1 MNNHFEKKY
10 LYYTDSVQVYV
21 AWEELTGVKV
31 LKVSYFYKY
40 QKIKYDFSPCGGS
53 FISYLDTWRGFK
65 CLCA

>member
-40 QKIKYDFSPCGGS
+40 QKSNMILVPVVAPSSLTWTHGGVLS
-53 FISYLDTWRGFK
+53 V
-65 CLCA
+65 CA